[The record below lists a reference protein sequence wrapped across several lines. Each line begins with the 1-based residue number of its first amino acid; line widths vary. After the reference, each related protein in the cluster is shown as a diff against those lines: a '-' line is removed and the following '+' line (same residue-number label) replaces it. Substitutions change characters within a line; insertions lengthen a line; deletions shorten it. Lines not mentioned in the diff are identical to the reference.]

1 MKDILF
7 DDFYDIVIP
16 FIDLFKTFEK
26 HDAQFIQKSDLHNI
40 FLSCPS

>member
-16 FIDLFKTFEK
+16 FIDLFKTFEN
-26 HDAQFIQKSDLHNI
+26 DAQFIQKSDLHNI